1 METIALGRVVAGGT
15 ETGMKR
21 LLIGSLVLF
30 GAPAAVYAQSDPTCM
45 AQAAVARDICLRD
58 AARGG
63 YSDRNCYSNYVSDTS
78 RCRNR
83 PVIRPR
89 VAPRQQ
95 PKPSS
100 PVKPV
105 YPRVNPQ

>member
-1 METIALGRVVAGGT
+1 
-15 ETGMKR
+15 MKR
-21 LLIGSLVLF
+21 VLIGALALLA
-30 GAPAAVYAQSDPTCM
+30 APAAGHAQSDPNCM
-45 AQAAVARDICLRD
+45 ARAAVARDICLRD

-63 YSDRNCYSNYVSDTS
+63 YSDRNCYSNYVGDTS
-78 RCRNR
+78 RCRTR

-89 VAPRQQ
+89 VTPRPQ
-95 PKPSS
+95 PKPNS